1 VIACRVVEYTYLMP
15 ETPLLRQADL
25 NSLDFA
31 SISEV
36 SEARRANGE
45 PTLSF
50 EFFPPKDEAGEATL
64 WGAFDKLLEVS
75 PDYVSVTY
83 GAGGSNRERSLAVV
97 DRMAK
102 RVLTI
107 GHLTCVGAT
116 EQSTLEIV
124 RHFEQSGVGAI
135 LALRGDAPKDDPD
148 ALGKGD
154 MKTALELVELVHES
168 TGLEIGVAAFPEVH
182 PESPDMQHDSKV
194 LALKQAAGASF
205 AVTQLFFSVG
215 AYTDLV
221 ASAREAGATLPIV
234 PGVMPIANAKQVV
247 RMAELSG
254 AAIPPELLA
263 RFDAAKDDA
272 EARAIGMAYATQ
284 LAVDLVAAGAPGIHI
299 FSLNHHVAAI
309 ELARGAGLCR

>member
-1 VIACRVVEYTYLMP
+1 MS
-15 ETPLLRQADL
+15 ETSLLRKAQL

-31 SISEV
+31 TITEV
-36 SEARRANGE
+36 ASARRAANE

-50 EFFPPKDEAGEATL
+50 EFFPPKDEAGEANL
-64 WGAFDKLLEVS
+64 WSAFEKLHEVS

-102 RVLTI
+102 QVLTI

-116 EQSTLEIV
+116 KQSTLEIV
-124 RHFEQSGVGAI
+124 RHFERAGVGAI

-148 ALGKGD
+148 ALGKGEL
-154 MKTALELVELVHES
+154 KTALELVELVDEF
-168 TGLEIGVAAFPEVH
+168 TNLEVGVAAFPEVH
-182 PESPDMQHDSKV
+182 PESPNMEHDSKV
-194 LALKQAAGASF
+194 LALKQSAGATF
-205 AVTQLFFSVG
+205 AVTQLFFSVQ

-221 ASAREAGATLPIV
+221 SSAQAAGATLPIV
-234 PGVMPIANAKQVV
+234 PGVMPISNAKQVV

-254 AAIPPELLA
+254 AAIPAELLA
-263 RFDAAKDDA
+263 KFDAADDA
-272 EARAIGMAYATQ
+272 QAREIGMQYSTQ
-284 LAVDLVAAGAPGIHI
+284 LAIDLVASGAPGIHI
-299 FSLNHHVAAI
+299 FTLNHHAAAI